1 MMRLDRR
8 YSRLNRLIEK
18 LRKKWI
24 ELTNGITAGLSQD
37 RK

>member
-1 MMRLDRR
+1 LRQG
-8 YSRLNRLIEK
+8 YSYLSRLIEK

>member
-18 LRKKWI
+18 LRKKWM
-24 ELTNGITAGLSQD
+24 ECRNGIVSTLSQE